1 MVLNA
6 NDVLKN
12 GVQKKHARLK
22 IVANILHLEHY
33 LRWNGVASS
42 MRFVKYFHEI

>member
-6 NDVLKN
+6 NDALKN
-12 GVQKKHARLK
+12 GVQKKHARPK
-22 IVANILHLEHY
+22 IAANILHLEHY